1 MGNDFRKGVT
11 IEVFNEELLKEYRD
25 LLDLR
30 DYADKFNKER
40 LKSVLDLIKIRK
52 KEIS

>member
-30 DYADKFNKER
+30 DYVIN
-40 LKSVLDLIKIRK
+40 LIKK
-52 KEIS
+52 D